1 MTRKI
6 PLFYLKDKSLHPA
19 YKIYEGIC
27 ICGEKYI
34 GETKRNVEIRWMEH
48 NTPSNKSNP
57 AKHLRDNIDH
67 SFTWKVIC
75 NAPNRKLARKI
86 SEAYFIATMKPS
98 LNDKIDSDLN
108 NCQVF

>member
-1 MTRKI
+1 M
-6 PLFYLKDKSLHPA
+6 HPA
-19 YKIYEGIC
+19 CKIYEGIC

-34 GETKRNVEIRWMEH
+34 GETKRNVEIRWMEY

-75 NAPNRKLARKI
+75 NVLSRRLACKI
-86 SEAYFIATMKPS
+86 LKAYFIATMKPS
-98 LNDKIDSDLN
+98 LIDKIDSDLSHFYGN
-108 NCQVF
+108 DIA